1 MIHGLDTGFLVAAEV
16 KEHTDHTAARDT
28 LARLVATGD
37 LIAVAPQVLAEFI
50 HIVTDPRRFTQP
62 LDMTAAQQLAEQ
74 WWTAREV
81 VRVFPDD
88 AATRQFLAWLQH
100 FSLGRK
106 RLLDT
111 LLAATYRQAGIQSI
125 LTTNHSDFAVFG
137 VFNCITPKTP
147 LPNIPD

>member
-16 KEHTDHTAARDT
+16 KEHADHAAARDQ
-28 LARLVATGD
+28 LARLLPAGG
-37 LIAVAPQVLAEFI
+37 LIGIAPQVLAEFI
-50 HIVTDPRRFTQP
+50 HIVTDPRRFAQP
-62 LDMTAAQQLAEQ
+62 LDMTAARQLAEQ

-88 AATRQFLAWLQH
+88 AATRQFLAWLQQ

-111 LLAATYRQAGIQSI
+111 LLAATYRQAGIQSL
-125 LTTNHSDFAVFG
+125 LTTNQADFTVFG
-137 VFNCITPKTP
+137 VFTCITPKTSATNP
-147 LPNIPD
+147 

>member
-16 KEHTDHTAARDT
+16 TEHADHAAARNT
-28 LARLVATGD
+28 LARLLSAGD
-37 LIAVAPQVLAEFI
+37 LIAIAPPVLAEFI
-50 HIVTDPRRFTQP
+50 QIVTDARRFAQP
-62 LDMTAAQQLAEQ
+62 LDMTAAGSLAEQ

-88 AATRQFLAWLQH
+88 AATRQFLAWLQQ

-111 LLAATYRQAGIQSI
+111 LLAATYRQAGVQSL
-125 LTTNHSDFAVFG
+125 LTTNQADFAVFG
-137 VFNCITPKTP
+137 VFTSITARTAATNP
-147 LPNIPD
+147 